1 MSDTVLRLETV
12 LVDVSLFCDHSR
24 TKVAQSPSPPLD
36 RSIVMRN
43 VEQVCLDVHAVVII
57 R

>member
-12 LVDVSLFCDHSR
+12 LADVSLFCDHSR
-24 TKVAQSPSPPLD
+24 TKVALSPLD